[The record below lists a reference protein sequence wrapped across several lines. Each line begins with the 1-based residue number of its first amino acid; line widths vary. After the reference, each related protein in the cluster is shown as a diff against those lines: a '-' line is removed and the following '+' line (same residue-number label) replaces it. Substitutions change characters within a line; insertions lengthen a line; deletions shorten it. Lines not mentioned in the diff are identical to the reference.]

1 MLRIGQ
7 LSLESGVSIKTIRY
21 YEELGL
27 IQSPERT
34 EGQFRLF
41 TPDTVHRLL
50 FVKRLQSLGLSLQ
63 QICECLVIHDQGELN
78 LDSGRPLSFDDAE
91 SIGFGEQSIEFGGSL
106 VFPENSNLGGELIAM
121 VILLSASIRR
131 WEVEL
136 IVMIRILMWEI
147 YL

>member
-1 MLRIGQ
+1 MLKIGQ

-50 FVKRLQSLGLSLQ
+50 FVKRLQSLGLSLRKQ
-63 QICECLVIHDQGELN
+63 QGYLISCPQVATPYSQLRT
-78 LDSGRPLSFDDAE
+78 S
-91 SIGFGEQSIEFGGSL
+91 SL
-106 VFPENSNLGGELIAM
+106 G
-121 VILLSASIRR
+121 
-131 WEVEL
+131 
-136 IVMIRILMWEI
+136 
-147 YL
+147 

>member
-1 MLRIGQ
+1 MLKIGQ
-7 LSLESGVSIKTIRY
+7 LSRESGVSIKTIRY

-63 QICECLVIHDQGELN
+63 ESRECLVIHDHGELPCGDIQEKLIKHIAEIDQQVEQLLLLRQQLTETLQVWTDTPVKDDQFICPN
-78 LDSGRPLSFDDAE
+78 LK
-91 SIGFGEQSIEFGGSL
+91 
-106 VFPENSNLGGELIAM
+106 V
-121 VILLSASIRR
+121 
-131 WEVEL
+131 
-136 IVMIRILMWEI
+136 
-147 YL
+147 

>member
-1 MLRIGQ
+1 MRRFLLIAV
-7 LSLESGVSIKTIRY
+7 SLVVS
-21 YEELGL
+21 
-27 IQSPERT
+27 
-34 EGQFRLF
+34 F
-41 TPDTVHRLL
+41 TNPVFANDHN
-50 FVKRLQSLGLSLQ
+50 
-63 QICECLVIHDQGELN
+63 N

-106 VFPENSNLGGELIAM
+106 VFPENSNLGGEFIAM